1 MQVYE
6 SVDFIRW
13 SRPEG
18 RLYVL
23 AKRGSRDPRKLLWMA
38 QPPLPAY
45 FKHQSF
51 NVLNPAHEP

>member
-38 QPPLPAY
+38 QPPYQHILNTKVLM
-45 FKHQSF
+45 F
-51 NVLNPAHEP
+51 LNPAHEP

>member
-6 SVDFIRW
+6 SVDSIRW

-23 AKRGSRDPRKLLWMA
+23 AKRESRDLRKLMWMA
-38 QPPLPAY
+38 QPPPTNKML
-45 FKHQSF
+45 
-51 NVLNPAHEP
+51 